1 MKNIDNSNIRKAL
14 LKALQEGMKYE
25 DMTPRMQKEY
35 DKIAPIANA
44 LIMGVLEQ
52 IKGEHVTKQSIDLLG
67 KMAND
72 GSLNDLTD
80 EENQLKQILIESLST
95 NMKDKLEVA
104 EDKKRLLSNIKMKA
118 KSLGNKDDIEYQ
130 EVFIE
135 GIYLIKLLGNW
146 MSFMPS
152 QYDDLIFI
160 IKHADSVE
168 VAEYVDENRPDLSV
182 ELSFDFTS
190 YLK

>member
-1 MKNIDNSNIRKAL
+1 MNIIDNSNIRKAL
-14 LKALQEGMKYE
+14 IKALKEGMKYE
-25 DMTPRMQKEY
+25 DMTPRMQEEY

-44 LIMGVLEQ
+44 LIMEVLEQ
-52 IKGEHVTKQSIDLLG
+52 IKGEHVANQSISLLE

-72 GSLNDLTD
+72 DSLKDLTNK
-80 EENQLKQILIESLST
+80 ENQLKQILIESLST